1 MHWVNKEYECSCILH
16 VHRVF
21 YSVKYE
27 EEVRSANTQSEV
39 KFGRVLKAKSS

>member
-16 VHRVF
+16 VHIRVF

-27 EEVRSANTQSEV
+27 EEVRSANTQV

>member
-1 MHWVNKEYECSCILH
+1 MHWVNKESMSAVVYYMY
-16 VHRVF
+16 RVF